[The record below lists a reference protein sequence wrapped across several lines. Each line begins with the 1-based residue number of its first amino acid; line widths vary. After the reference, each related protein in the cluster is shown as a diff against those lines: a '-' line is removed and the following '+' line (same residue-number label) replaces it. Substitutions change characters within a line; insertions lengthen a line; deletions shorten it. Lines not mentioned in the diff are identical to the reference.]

1 MDVSV
6 NDKPNIVL
14 VDDDAAV
21 RAALTFAFQVDGFEV
36 EAFGSG
42 EEVLAAER
50 LPDRGCL
57 VMDQRMPGIDGLDAL
72 AELRARGISLPAV
85 LITTPTVQVQRR
97 AAAARVPIVEKPL
110 MSTALVDQVRRLLG
124 R

>member
-1 MDVSV
+1 MDVPTD
-6 NDKPNIVL
+6 DKPSIVL

-21 RAALTFAFQVDGFEV
+21 RAALTFAFQVDGFDV
-36 EAFGSG
+36 AAFGSG
-42 EEVLAAER
+42 EEVLAADR

-72 AELRARGISLPAV
+72 ARLRARGVSLPAV
-85 LITTPTVQVQRR
+85 LITTPTTQIQRR
-97 AAAARVPIVEKPL
+97 AAAAHVPIVEKPL
-110 MSTALVDQVRRLLG
+110 MSSALVDQVRRMMG